1 MKNSILL
8 FVFLCAGTGWS
19 QSFDFAFQTEWV
31 SGENRCI
38 PCDYNEVNGEVI
50 STITKQ
56 IKVRGHYKFTFSIE
70 NVQYETIEFPI
81 YFDKNALPS
90 ESEMSVTFGESRQ
103 ENFITLVYN
112 PIVNRNGK
120 IELLKKIEVS
130 ISGSPIFDQQNRDA
144 EFASVSVLASGDWY
158 KVGVSSDGVHKIDY
172 SDLADMGVA
181 VGSLNPN
188 SINVYG
194 NHLPEL
200 SHSNWE
206 YRPDDLIKNAI
217 SIPGDG
223 DGSFDIDDYIL
234 FYAKGPEKLTT
245 NIADFYP
252 RKNKIDSLSYYFIHI
267 DNSDAPKRIGTLN
280 NSANPVSNEVTSFTT
295 FALHENNDVNL
306 LKSGDGWYG
315 EHFQGSTLTASYSIN
330 AENRDVSQPIN
341 LETKYVCNSKSG
353 TSGLIVRVNGIE
365 VDDIEA
371 GTAGGS
377 YTVATNEGNS
387 VSFTSGTENLAI
399 DLTFYRTS
407 AAAEAWLD
415 YMEFNYIQKLRM
427 GINQLL
433 VRDLRAVGPG
443 TVNRYTLA
451 NANSSSIVWEVTD
464 PSNVNKVNGTL
475 SGANYTYTMDAD
487 SLRTFAAFNVNQSK
501 SVIISGNYLGKTST
515 QNLHGLPQVD
525 YVIVTHES
533 LRPQAERLANLHRNN
548 GLSVHVIDIQPVYN
562 EFSGG
567 ASDPAAVRWFAK
579 MFYDRAAV
587 DPDNT
592 LKYLCLF
599 GDGTYDPLNRIP
611 NNNYLLP
618 TYNSPEAGPVD
629 FISSFT
635 ADDFFG
641 LLDDI
646 EAMQPTDMLDI
657 GIGRIPVSD
666 LVVAEQVVDKIEHY
680 MNYGSTL
687 YSNTSGIQCDS
698 DGYASTFG
706 DWRNRI
712 VLMADD
718 ENNGQFVSDCESL
731 SDTTEKYHPEVN
743 IVKIYLDAYKQTVT
757 SGGQRYPDVE
767 EAINQNM
774 NKGALVFNYVGH
786 GGETG
791 LSLERVVSIPMIQN
805 WLNINN
811 MPVFISATCEFSRFD
826 DPGRVSAGET
836 TLTTPYG
843 GAVGL
848 LTTTRLVYITVNTI
862 LVQNLYTEL
871 FSELDGQ
878 PLGLGEIIRRTKNLT
893 LGSNNMRNFT
903 LLGDPALKLG
913 KPGPQVITDEINGVN
928 VSMVTD
934 TLKALSKITV
944 TGHVENSSGALLTNY
959 NGLVYPT
966 VFDKRKTR
974 YTLGQDIASPVKP
987 FDTQNNIVYKGKS
1000 TVNNGQFTFSFVVP
1014 KDIDYSFGK
1023 GKISYYGNT
1032 TNAHYYGFDTSI
1044 VVGGVNPDGIAD
1056 DIGPEVDLYMNDEN
1070 FVNGGLT
1077 DSNPLFL
1084 ANINDENGINTTG
1097 NGIGHNI
1104 TLIIDGNTA
1113 APIILNNFYEADLDT
1128 YQSGKASYR
1137 LSELEEG
1144 PHQLVF
1150 KVWDVN
1156 NNSSESILD
1165 FIVVAE
1171 EEVGISHLLNYPNPF
1186 TTNTDFYFEHNQ
1198 VCNSLDVKVEIF
1210 TVSGK
1215 LVKTIIETVHTAG
1228 FRSDGINWNGR
1239 DEYGDK
1245 LGRGVY
1251 VYRLSIETEQG
1262 NKAEKIEKLVIL

>member
-8 FVFLCAGTGWS
+8 VVLLCAGAGWS

-31 SGENRCI
+31 SGKNRCI

-56 IKVRGHYKFTFSIE
+56 IKVRGHYEFTYSIE
-70 NVQYETIEFPI
+70 NVKYETIELPT

-120 IELLKKIEVS
+120 IELLKEIEVS

-223 DGSFDIDDYIL
+223 DGSFDSDDYIL

-341 LETKYVCNSKSG
+341 LETKYVSNSKSG

-387 VSFTSGTENLAI
+387 VSFTSGTENLAV
-399 DLTFYRTS
+399 DLIFYRTS

-805 WLNINN
+805 WSNINN

-871 FSELDGQ
+871 FSELDGE

-893 LGSNNMRNFT
+893 LGSNNMRNFA

-913 KPGPQVITDEINGVN
+913 KPGPRVITDEINGVN

-1128 YQSGKASYR
+1128 YQSGKVSYR

-1171 EEVGISHLLNYPNPF
+1171 EEIGISHLLNYPNPF